1 MLISD
6 FEPKISIGKV
16 MLFGIKV
23 NDFKSIDYNQIT
35 AINTQ
40 AIKELYENINDL
52 ITRLS
57 ILENKLL

>member
-1 MLISD
+1 
-6 FEPKISIGKV
+6 

-40 AIKELYENINDL
+40 AIKELYVKINEL
-52 ITRLS
+52 TTRIT
-57 ILENKLL
+57 ILEKL